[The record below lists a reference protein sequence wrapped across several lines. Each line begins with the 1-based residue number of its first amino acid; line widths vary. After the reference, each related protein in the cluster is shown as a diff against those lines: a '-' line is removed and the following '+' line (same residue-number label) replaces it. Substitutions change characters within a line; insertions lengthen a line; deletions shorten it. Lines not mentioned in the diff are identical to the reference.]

1 MRIKMQ
7 NFLDRIKSG
16 KIITADGA
24 MGSLLFQRG
33 LKPGQCP
40 EALNLSNPEILEE
53 IAQLYFEAGAEI
65 VQTNTFGGSPLKLA
79 EYKLEDQASEINKKA
94 VVCVRKSIGDKAYL
108 SGSCGPSGKLLL
120 PFGDT
125 EPEALTESFA
135 VQMAALIEAGADI
148 ICVETMTDINEA
160 VIAVQ
165 AAKKISPQIPVMA
178 TMTFNQTPNGFYSAM
193 GNSISDAALQL
204 QEAGADIIGS
214 NCGNGIDNM
223 VMIAEEFSKST
234 ELPIII
240 QSNAGLP
247 ELVSGEMAYP
257 ETPSFFA
264 EKVQVLKEA
273 GVSII
278 GGCCGTTPE
287 HIRAI
292 RKAVD
297 HQNG

>member
-1 MRIKMQ
+1 MKNI
-7 NFLDRIKSG
+7 LECIKSG
-16 KIITADGA
+16 KIITSDGA

-33 LKPGQCP
+33 LQPGQCP

-53 IAQLYFEAGAEI
+53 IAKQYFEAGAEI

-79 EYKLEDQASEINKKA
+79 EYNLEQKAAEINRAA
-94 VVCVRKSIGDKAYL
+94 VQCVRNSIGEDAWL
-108 SGSCGPSGKLLL
+108 SGSCGPSGKILL

-125 EPEALTESFA
+125 EPEAMAESFA
-135 VQMAALIEAGADI
+135 VQMAALIEAGADL

-160 VIAVQ
+160 VIAVK
-165 AAKKISPQIPVMA
+165 AARNVSAQIPVMA
-178 TMTFNQTPNGFYSAM
+178 AMTFNQTPNGFFTGM
-193 GNSISDAALQL
+193 GNSAAEAATQL

-223 VMIAEEFSKST
+223 VLIAEEFSRAS

-247 ELVSGEMAYP
+247 ELVSGEMVYP
-257 ETPSFFA
+257 ETPAVFA
-264 EKVQVLKEA
+264 EKVHMLKEA

-292 RKAVD
+292 RKAVED
-297 HQNG
+297 QS